1 MQKNIKLI
9 TITAISVLLLAP
21 DSYAGGVTIKDGD
34 KYLKMGGRI
43 QIQYYQN
50 DADNKESADKIFFRR
65 FRPYIEGSI
74 HKNWKGKFQ
83 WDMGKAEDGNEI
95 AVKDAY
101 LQYKGFTNKKL
112 TIGNKKTPF
121 SQEFLTSSKKQ
132 QLVERTFVGDH
143 NYGTPDRMLGIFLD
157 GHSSDKNITYSLAL
171 GNGNIDPD
179 AKKLDFDT
187 PANDRSDWNQGRT
200 IAARVDYFPLGHY
213 KFSQGDFKR
222 KTRANIGIGA
232 FSWNND
238 GDNNTYTSA
247 SGSSSNAK
255 KADVDS
261 VTGFEISGA
270 LRGGGFSVDA
280 AYNVFNADTVDPA
293 FTGGIF
299 KSGSTELKNWAVEG
313 GYMMVPSKF
322 ELVAGYQAQDADNYA
337 KQWTRTSLG
346 ANWYIAK
353 HDIKVQLS
361 YRVGR
366 NTNGKAGSDRDEVFL
381 QTQYV
386 F

>member
-1 MQKNIKLI
+1 MHKNIGF
-9 TITAISVLLLAP
+9 TAVTALGILLMMS
-21 DSYAGGVTIKDGD
+21 DVHAGGVTYKKGD
-34 KYLKMGGRI
+34 KYLKIGGRI
-43 QIQYYQN
+43 QLQYHQKN
-50 DADNKESADKIFFRR
+50 PDGGASTDKVFFRR
-65 FRPYIEGSI
+65 FRPYIEGSL

-83 WDMGKAEDGNEI
+83 WDMGKAEDDNEI

-101 LQYKGFTNKKL
+101 LQYKGFSNMKL

-157 GHSSDKNITYSLAL
+157 GHSSGKGLTYSLAL

-179 AKKLDFDT
+179 VKKLDFDT
-187 PANDRSDWNQGRT
+187 PANDKSDWNQGRT
-200 IAARVDYFPLGHY
+200 IAARVDYFPFGHY

-222 KTRANIGIGA
+222 KTKANIGIGA

-247 SGSSSNAK
+247 AGTSTSVK
-255 KADVDS
+255 KVDVDS
-261 VTGFEISGA
+261 VTGFEVSGA
-270 LRGGGFSVDA
+270 LRSGGFSVDV
-280 AYNVFNADTVDPA
+280 AYNIFNVDAVDPT

-299 KSGSTELKNWAVEG
+299 KSGSTDLKSWAIEG
-313 GYMMVPSKF
+313 GYMVVPSRF

-337 KQWTRTSLG
+337 QQWTRTSLG
-346 ANWYIAK
+346 LNWFIAK
-353 HDIKVQLS
+353 HDIKVQLT
-361 YRVGR
+361 YRAGQ
-366 NTNGKAGSDRDEVFL
+366 NLYGKDGGDTDELFL